1 MPEPP
6 PSRSQASEQLDLTE
20 DARRAAVL
28 ASRRPAW
35 QDALAAA
42 LIGIAWTGFFSWT
55 VPGAVVAV
63 VASVLCGVLALRSRR
78 RTGRLTDDRGVLAH
92 GGFFTIAYVTMVLV
106 GQVLRDPGRS
116 AWWYVAVFAL
126 VTPAVFAYLRLQE
139 AYEVRRL
146 TRGDYG
152 PYDRT

>member
-42 LIGIAWTGFFSWT
+42 LIAL
-55 VPGAVVAV
+55 VAPAVV
-63 VASVLCGVLALRSRR
+63 
-78 RTGRLTDDRGVLAH
+78 
-92 GGFFTIAYVTMVLV
+92 
-106 GQVLRDPGRS
+106 
-116 AWWYVAVFAL
+116 
-126 VTPAVFAYLRLQE
+126 AYLRLQE

-146 TRGDYG
+146 TRGDHR